1 MKTLK
6 FLALIGLLAIFAGVG
21 AAVFFFGGFYSV
33 AGTAEEPKIV
43 SWALVQVRQASIA
56 RQAKERPPMELNDA
70 ELVKMGA
77 RAYGERGCVN
87 CHGAPGVEWAKFSE
101 GLRPDPPDLK
111 EVADEREPRELF
123 WVIKN
128 GINMTGMPS
137 FAKIEVPDR
146 ELWTIVAFIKKLPTV
161 KDEDYKAWT
170 APATPPAP
178 PSPPAPGGT
187 PPP

>member
-70 ELVKMGA
+70 EVVKEGA
-77 RAYGERGCVN
+77 RAYGQRGCVN

-101 GLRPDPPDLK
+101 
-111 EVADEREPRELF
+111 
-123 WVIKN
+123 
-128 GINMTGMPS
+128 
-137 FAKIEVPDR
+137 
-146 ELWTIVAFIKKLPTV
+146 
-161 KDEDYKAWT
+161 
-170 APATPPAP
+170 
-178 PSPPAPGGT
+178 
-187 PPP
+187 